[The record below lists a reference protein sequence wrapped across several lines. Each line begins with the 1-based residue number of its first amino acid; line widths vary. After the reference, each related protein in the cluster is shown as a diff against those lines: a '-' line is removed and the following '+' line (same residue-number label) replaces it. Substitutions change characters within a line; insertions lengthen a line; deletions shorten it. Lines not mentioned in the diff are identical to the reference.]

1 MRLNKYIAESGF
13 CSRRK
18 ADELISQNR
27 VTINKDTA
35 KLGMEVHESDI
46 VRIDGEKIKVDTDY
60 EYYLLY
66 KPKKVICTNSDNFA
80 RRLAVDFIRSKK
92 RLFTYGRLDYMTEGI
107 ILVSN
112 DGDTYNKVMHPR
124 KKLFKTY
131 VAKLDKPIEDKD
143 LARLEKGILIDGQ
156 KTAPAKIKKTDDAE
170 VKVSIFEG
178 RNRQI
183 RKMFENLHYNV
194 KELKRVTIGE
204 FKIGNLKPGEYR
216 KLTEDEI
223 EYIKNL

>member
-27 VTINKDTA
+27 VTINKETA
-35 KLGMEVHESDI
+35 KLGMEVHEGDI
-46 VRIDGEKIKVDTDY
+46 VRIDDEKIKMETGY
-60 EYYLLY
+60 EYFLLY
-66 KPKKVICTNSDNFA
+66 KPKKVICTNSDNFG
-80 RRLAVDFIRSKK
+80 RRLAIDYIKSKK

-107 ILVSN
+107 IIVSN
-112 DGDTYNKVMHPR
+112 DGDAYNKVMHPR

-131 VAKLDKPIEDKD
+131 IAKLDRPLEEKD
-143 LARLEKGILIDGQ
+143 LARLEKGILIDGK
-156 KTAPAKIKKTDDAE
+156 KTVPAKIKKIDETE
-170 VKVSIFEG
+170 IKVSIYEG
-178 RNRQI
+178 KNRQI

-216 KLTEDEI
+216 KLSEEEI

>member
-27 VTINKDTA
+27 VTVNKDTA
-35 KLGMEVHESDI
+35 KLGMEVRDSDI

>member
-35 KLGMEVHESDI
+35 KLGMEVREGDI

-107 ILVSN
+107 IIVSN

-131 VAKLDKPIEDKD
+131 VAKLDRPIDDKD
-143 LARLEKGILIDGQ
+143 LSRLEKGILIDGQ

-170 VKVSIFEG
+170 VKVSIYEG

>member
-27 VTINKDTA
+27 VTVNKDTA
-35 KLGMEVHESDI
+35 KLGMEVHDSDI

-223 EYIKNL
+223 EYIKKL

>member
-27 VTINKDTA
+27 VTVNKDTA
-35 KLGMEVHESDI
+35 KLGMEVHDSDI

>member
-35 KLGMEVHESDI
+35 KLGMEVCDGDI

-131 VAKLDKPIEDKD
+131 IAKLDKPIEDKD

>member
-27 VTINKDTA
+27 VTVNKDTA
-35 KLGMEVHESDI
+35 KLGMEVQDSDI
-46 VRIDGEKIKVDTDY
+46 VRIDGEKIKLDTSY
-60 EYYLLY
+60 EYYLFY
-66 KPKKVICTNSDNFA
+66 KPKKVICTNSDNFS
-80 RRLAVDFIRSKK
+80 RRLAVDFIKSKK

-107 ILVSN
+107 IIVSN

-131 VAKLDKPIEDKD
+131 IAKLDKPIEEKD
-143 LARLEKGILIDGQ
+143 FARLEKGILIDGQ
-156 KTAPAKIKKTDDAE
+156 KTAPAKIKKIDEAE
-170 VKVSIFEG
+170 IKVSIYEG

-216 KLTEDEI
+216 RLTEDEI

>member
-35 KLGMEVHESDI
+35 KLGMEVRDGDI

-80 RRLAVDFIRSKK
+80 RRLAVDFIRTKK

-131 VAKLDKPIEDKD
+131 IAKLDKPIEDKD

>member
-35 KLGMEVHESDI
+35 KLGMEVRDGDI

-131 VAKLDKPIEDKD
+131 IAKLDKPIEDKD
-143 LARLEKGILIDGQ
+143 LARLEMGILIDGQ

>member
-35 KLGMEVHESDI
+35 KLGMEVRDGDI

-112 DGDTYNKVMHPR
+112 DGDTYNKVMQPR

-131 VAKLDKPIEDKD
+131 IAKLDKPIEDKD

>member
-35 KLGMEVHESDI
+35 KLGMEVRDGDI

-131 VAKLDKPIEDKD
+131 IAKLDKPIEDKD

-223 EYIKNL
+223 QYIKNL

>member
-35 KLGMEVHESDI
+35 KLGMEVRDGDI

-66 KPKKVICTNSDNFA
+66 KPKKLICTNSDNFA

-131 VAKLDKPIEDKD
+131 IAKLDKPIEDKD

>member
-27 VTINKDTA
+27 VTVNKDTA
-35 KLGMEVHESDI
+35 KLGMEVNDGDI
-46 VRIDGEKIKVDTDY
+46 VRVDGERIKLDTNY

-80 RRLAVDFIRSKK
+80 RRLAVDFIKSKK

-107 ILVSN
+107 IIVSN

-131 VAKLDKPIEDKD
+131 VAKLDKPIDDKD

>member
-27 VTINKDTA
+27 VTVNKDTA
-35 KLGMEVHESDI
+35 KLGMEVHDSDI

-131 VAKLDKPIEDKD
+131 IAKLDKPIEDKD

>member
-35 KLGMEVHESDI
+35 KLGMEVRDGDI

-92 RLFTYGRLDYMTEGI
+92 RLFSYGRLDYMTEGI
-107 ILVSN
+107 IIVSN

-131 VAKLDKPIEDKD
+131 IAKLDKPIEEKD
-143 LARLEKGILIDGQ
+143 FARLEKGILIDGQ
-156 KTAPAKIKKTDDAE
+156 KTAPAKIKKIDEAE
-170 VKVSIFEG
+170 IKVSIYEG

>member
-1 MRLNKYIAESGF
+1 MRINKYIAESGF

-35 KLGMEVHESDI
+35 KLGMEVRDGDI

-131 VAKLDKPIEDKD
+131 IAKLDKPIEDKD

>member
-35 KLGMEVHESDI
+35 KLGMEVRDGDI

>member
-35 KLGMEVHESDI
+35 KLGMEVRDGDI

-107 ILVSN
+107 ILVSD

>member
-27 VTINKDTA
+27 VTVNKDTA
-35 KLGMEVHESDI
+35 KLGMEVRDGDI

-131 VAKLDKPIEDKD
+131 IAKLDKPIEDKD

>member
-27 VTINKDTA
+27 VTVNKDTA
-35 KLGMEVHESDI
+35 KLGTEVRDSDI

-66 KPKKVICTNSDNFA
+66 KPKKVICTNSDKFA

-112 DGDTYNKVMHPR
+112 DGDTYNKVMHPG

-131 VAKLDKPIEDKD
+131 VAKLDKPVEDKD

>member
-35 KLGMEVHESDI
+35 KLGMEVRDGDI

-131 VAKLDKPIEDKD
+131 IAKLDKPIEDKD

-170 VKVSIFEG
+170 VKVSIYEG

>member
-27 VTINKDTA
+27 VTVNKDTA
-35 KLGMEVHESDI
+35 KLGMEVNDGDI
-46 VRIDGEKIKVDTDY
+46 VRVDGERIKLDTNY

-80 RRLAVDFIRSKK
+80 RRLAVDFIKSKK

-107 ILVSN
+107 IIVSN

-131 VAKLDKPIEDKD
+131 VAKLDKPIDDKD
-143 LARLEKGILIDGQ
+143 LARLEKGIPIDGQ

-170 VKVSIFEG
+170 VKVSIYEG

>member
-27 VTINKDTA
+27 VTVNKDTA
-35 KLGMEVHESDI
+35 KLGMEVNDGDI
-46 VRIDGEKIKVDTDY
+46 VRVDGERIKLDTNY

-80 RRLAVDFIRSKK
+80 RRLAVDFIKSKK

-107 ILVSN
+107 IIVSN

-131 VAKLDKPIEDKD
+131 VAKLDRPIDDKD

-170 VKVSIFEG
+170 VKVSIYEG

>member
-35 KLGMEVHESDI
+35 KLGMEVHDSDI

>member
-1 MRLNKYIAESGF
+1 
-13 CSRRK
+13 
-18 ADELISQNR
+18 
-27 VTINKDTA
+27 
-35 KLGMEVHESDI
+35 
-46 VRIDGEKIKVDTDY
+46 
-60 EYYLLY
+60 
-66 KPKKVICTNSDNFA
+66 
-80 RRLAVDFIRSKK
+80 
-92 RLFTYGRLDYMTEGI
+92 MTEGI

-131 VAKLDKPIEDKD
+131 IAKLDKPIEDKD

>member
-27 VTINKDTA
+27 VTVNKDTA
-35 KLGMEVHESDI
+35 KLGMEVNDGDI
-46 VRIDGEKIKVDTDY
+46 VRVDGERIKLDTNY

-80 RRLAVDFIRSKK
+80 RRLAVDFIKSKK

-107 ILVSN
+107 IIVSN

-131 VAKLDKPIEDKD
+131 VAKLDRPIDDKD
-143 LARLEKGILIDGQ
+143 LSRLEKGILIDGQ

-170 VKVSIFEG
+170 VKVSIYEG

>member
-27 VTINKDTA
+27 VTVNKDTA
-35 KLGMEVHESDI
+35 KLGMEVNDGDI
-46 VRIDGEKIKVDTDY
+46 VRVDGERIKLDTNY

-80 RRLAVDFIRSKK
+80 RRLAVDFIKSKK

-107 ILVSN
+107 IIVSN

-131 VAKLDKPIEDKD
+131 VAKLDKPIDDKD

-170 VKVSIFEG
+170 VKVSIYEG

>member
-35 KLGMEVHESDI
+35 KLGMEVREGDI